1 MKKTISR
8 IILWTLILCLTLSL
22 FSCGA
27 GKGEQTKGRTIS
39 YTYFNTTS
47 SLTVVGDIDE
57 GIFDSYVDES
67 KKLLG
72 YYHRLFD
79 IYFDYSGMNNLRTV
93 NKKAGKEPVEVDGEL
108 IDFLE
113 YCKELYTLTGG
124 KTNVMMGAVL
134 QIWHDHRGD
143 AMYDPSTASVPDAME
158 LEAAGRHTSIDS
170 LVIDR
175 EAGTVYITDP
185 EASIDVGAIGKG
197 YATERLYEKLK
208 SMGAES
214 VALNIGGN
222 IRIVGLKPDGKGWST
237 GITNPDKTSTEF
249 ATIISLGR
257 TACVTSGDYERY
269 YVVDGT
275 RYHHIIDPDTLMPA
289 SYFSSVTIITEN
301 SGLAD
306 ALSTA
311 LFCVDYDRGVEMLE
325 KIDAEVDVIWIT
337 RDGRIIKTDGIVE
350 INE

>member
-1 MKKTISR
+1 
-8 IILWTLILCLTLSL
+8 
-22 FSCGA
+22 
-27 GKGEQTKGRTIS
+27 
-39 YTYFNTTS
+39 
-47 SLTVVGDIDE
+47 
-57 GIFDSYVDES
+57 
-67 KKLLG
+67 
-72 YYHRLFD
+72 
-79 IYFDYSGMNNLRTV
+79 
-93 NKKAGKEPVEVDGEL
+93 
-108 IDFLE
+108 
-113 YCKELYTLTGG
+113 
-124 KTNVMMGAVL
+124 
-134 QIWHDHRGD
+134 
-143 AMYDPSTASVPDAME
+143 MYDPSTASVPDAME

-289 SYFSSVTIITEN
+289 SYFSSVTIITED